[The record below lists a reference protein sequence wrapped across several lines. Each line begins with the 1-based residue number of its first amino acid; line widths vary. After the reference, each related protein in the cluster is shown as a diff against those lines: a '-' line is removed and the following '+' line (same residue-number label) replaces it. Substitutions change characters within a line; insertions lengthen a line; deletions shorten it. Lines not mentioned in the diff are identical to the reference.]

1 LLLVFVF
8 ISSSIVF
15 PFNIN
20 AGTRAIGRTY
30 AYALCPYGTVSI
42 EWSESARCKAN
53 HSILYYIHSL

>member
-42 EWSESARCKAN
+42 EWSEIARCKAN